1 MMVVKIKSKG
11 NKSACHK
18 KDKINNLEKKNW
30 CGYSW
35 VIHKK
40 E

>member
-18 KDKINNLEKKNW
+18 KDKINNLEKKIDAD
-30 CGYSW
+30 
-35 VIHKK
+35 IH